1 MAGDRARKVGLPATG
16 RRASRDRGITLVELL
31 VALGLFLAL
40 SFTLYG
46 FVRGG
51 LRMWRTGERGMSFAE
66 RSQVVLDLL
75 SEDLQCA
82 YVPPAAA
89 DGAPIARFLCDL
101 GADAEGKLGPYG
113 SRLRFVRAIGD
124 ELYDPETRG
133 TPPPAPAAEKKGLAA
148 QVAEVAKAAGIGV
161 PRVPGGLVEIA
172 WTVAGSGGGPGT
184 LYRGR
189 LFPLGRT
196 DSFFE
201 KLPATREEADE
212 RLIPVLDGVLRF
224 QLLFDNQTT
233 SSQATALTGTS
244 GGRDAVWDSTRGL
257 LKGFSLFQGP
267 ESTLLARDD
276 VFPSAAQLKLVLTR
290 PNDASFGTSL
300 RQPIEEADQ
309 VLPVASLDPLKDLRA
324 DEVLVDEEWIRLSVG
339 SSRDVKIV
347 ERGAYGTRPA
357 SHRFGATVWVGTTTT
372 ARIEIPCHRED
383 WNR

>member
-1 MAGDRARKVGLPATG
+1 M
-16 RRASRDRGITLVELL
+16 RRRPERGITLVELL

-40 SFTLYG
+40 SLTLYA

-51 LRMWRTGERGMSFAE
+51 LHMWRTGERGMSFAE

-75 SEDLQCA
+75 TEDLQCA

-101 GADAEGKLGPYG
+101 GADADGKLGPYG
-113 SRLRFVRAIGD
+113 SRLRFVRAIGG

-133 TPPPAPAAEKKGLAA
+133 TPPLAADTAKKALAA
-148 QVAEVAKAAGIGV
+148 QVEQMAKTAGLGV

-172 WTVAGSGGGPGT
+172 WTVVGTGSGPGT

-201 KLPATREEADE
+201 KLPQSRQEADE

-224 QLLFDNQTT
+224 QLRFDNQNTVSGAETLGGT
-233 SSQATALTGTS
+233 SS
-244 GGRDAVWDSTRGL
+244 GRDQVWDSTRGL
-257 LKGFSLFQGP
+257 LKAFSLFQGL
-267 ESTLLARDD
+267 ESALVARDD
-276 VFPSAAQLKLVLTR
+276 VFPSAAQLTLTLTR
-290 PNDASFGTSL
+290 PDDASFGTSL
-300 RQPIEEADQ
+300 RQAVDEGDQ
-309 VLPVASLDPLKDLRA
+309 VLPLAALEPLRDLKA
-324 DEVLVDEEWIRLSVG
+324 DEVLVDEEWLRLSPG
-339 SSRDVKIV
+339 SSRDVKII
-347 ERGAYGTRPA
+347 ERGAHGTRAVP
-357 SHRFGATVWVGTTTT
+357 HPFGATVWVGTTTT